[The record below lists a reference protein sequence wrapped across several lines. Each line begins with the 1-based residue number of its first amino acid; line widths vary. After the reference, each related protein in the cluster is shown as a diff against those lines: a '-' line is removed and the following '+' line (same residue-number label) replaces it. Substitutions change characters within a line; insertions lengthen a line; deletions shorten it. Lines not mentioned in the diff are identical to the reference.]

1 MRGSFLSKNALY
13 ENINL
18 SMFLGENSDE
28 ILNQRVQYFI

>member
-1 MRGSFLSKNALY
+1 MRGNFLSKNPLY

-28 ILNQRVQYFI
+28 ILNQ